1 MPEQQIGDPVGSVG
15 RIRSIGEAR
24 RDARMWANQQ
34 YGRNREQYDKQGIG
48 IPELM
53 SEFTDRDLDEP
64 GVTADKI
71 GSDWA
76 GGFQHQEA
84 VTDRTMAN
92 LDNEAARKGKV
103 FDNRQLEL
111 QAQKRGVPVHHLPY
125 LDAINS
131 ASTPEEMAAA
141 QMNYAVSTGNHAM
154 AEELSP
160 NFNTAMETGAD
171 RSIAAGVEAATDRRQ
186 TLALADRQADRTA
199 QADMTRAEIEGRG
212 NVAAAGLAADG
223 AAGTARDAALRERQ
237 VAEHAHAKEEGDK
250 ERSAKTSD
258 ATAAAKRETD
268 ATTAA
273 TTVATTAAAAADP
286 YKRLQG
292 MRAEVAELPYSGR
305 MSSLS
310 NVYRVTNG
318 GEDGAANPQAEA
330 AWMSSQG
337 RQWASDA
344 ANDIMDPEGG
354 LRDGNL
360 DYLREWTTHFKT
372 GLGADPN
379 DRAFWAGW
387 RMQLG
392 LPDSP
397 ESVALFYAA
406 TGINPR

>member
-1 MPEQQIGDPVGSVG
+1 MPEQQIGDPDGSVG
-15 RIRSIGEAR
+15 RIRNLAEAQ
-24 RDARMWANQQ
+24 RDGRVFANEL
-34 YGRNREQYDKQGIG
+34 YKRNRKQYDMQGIG
-48 IPELM
+48 IPELI
-53 SEFTDRDLDEP
+53 SEFTARDLDQP
-64 GVTADKI
+64 GRTAAEI
-71 GSDWA
+71 RSDWA
-76 GGFQHQEA
+76 RGDQHQQA
-84 VTDRTMAN
+84 VTGRTVAN
-92 LDNEAARKGKV
+92 FDDKAARQAKV

-212 NVAAAGLAADG
+212 NVAAAGNTAA
-223 AAGTARDAALRERQ
+223 RERDTALDGRQ
-237 VAEHAHAKEEGDK
+237 AAEHKHAGEEGDK
-250 ERSAKTSD
+250 KRIAETDA

-273 TTVATTAAAAADP
+273 TTVAAAADP
-286 YKRLQG
+286 YKRLQE
-292 MRAEVAELPYSGR
+292 MRAEMAEKPYRDR

-310 NVYRVTNG
+310 HMYRVTNG

-337 RQWASDA
+337 QQWASDA

-360 DYLREWTTHFKT
+360 DYLRAWTSHFHV
-372 GLGADPN
+372 GLGANPSDK
-379 DRAFWAGW
+379 AFWAGW
-387 RMQLG
+387 KMQLG
-392 LPDSP
+392 VPDSR
-397 ESVALFYAA
+397 ESRKLFHMT
-406 TGINPR
+406 TGIHAPAW